1 MASTLTVCPVCKG
14 SLRAVRLECTS
25 CGTAVEG
32 SFETSKLGQLSKEQ
46 QHFVEIFLESRGN
59 IKEVEKRLG
68 ISYPT
73 VRKELDLLLQTLGL
87 KAAEPRIAVS
97 EVLDAVS
104 KGEMTVDEAVEKL
117 R

>member
-1 MASTLTVCPVCKG
+1 MASTLTTCPVCKG
-14 SLRAVRLECTS
+14 HLRAVRLECIS
-25 CGTAVEG
+25 CGTAIEG
-32 SFETSKLGQLSKEQ
+32 SFETSRLGQLSKDQ
-46 QHFVEIFLESRGN
+46 QHFVEVFLESRGN

-73 VRKELDLLLQTLGL
+73 VRKQLDLLLHALGL
-87 KAAEPRIAVS
+87 KAAKPPIDVS
-97 EVLDAVS
+97 EVLDAIS

>member
-1 MASTLTVCPVCKG
+1 MPSTLTTCPVCKG
-14 SLRAVRLECTS
+14 RLLAVRLECTS

-32 SFETSKLGQLSKEQ
+32 SFETSRLGQLSKEQ
-46 QHFVEIFLESRGN
+46 QHFVEVFLESRGN

-73 VRKELDLLLQTLGL
+73 VRKELDLILKELGL
-87 KAAEPRIAVS
+87 KAAEPPADVS
-97 EVLDAVS
+97 EVLDALS
-104 KGEMTVDEAVEKL
+104 RGEMSVDEAVEKL